1 MAADWIKMRVWLC
14 RDPKVIRMADAL
26 AGDRSFMQWLT
37 DPVRQSCEKSAYE
50 HVTRNVTASLCIT
63 ALLVTWGT
71 AREQGDRDE
80 DDLVLSHCDF
90 STLDAM
96 ADLPGF
102 GVAMGSV
109 GWAVERDDGALVFPK
124 FFKDNESPDE
134 KHKRQNAERQA
145 RLRERRRLED
155 EEKSNAIVTAKSNVT
170 VTTEKRREE
179 KSKELKPLSGKPD
192 GMAVDKGQKTKTLNA
207 TAVRV
212 LAHLNT
218 TCGTKFESVEANL
231 KFIRGRL
238 AEYPEET
245 LIRVV
250 DAKRKEWTGTEQAKY
265 LRPETLFGATKCAQY
280 AGQLDVKPSEKPAGR
295 ELLEIEA
302 ESIDGQIRFLC
313 TSHGEHFVAA
323 KNALTKFFA
332 QLNGSARNIIV
343 KPSSGQPSKFSVEEL
358 RTA

>member
-1 MAADWIKMRVWLC
+1 MKRPAFQFYPADWRK
-14 RDPKVIRMADAL
+14 DAAL
-26 AGDRSFMQWLT
+26 
-37 DPVRQSCEKSAYE
+37 QSCSLSAQGLW
-50 HVTRNVTASLCIT
+50 VNMMCIAHECDPYGYLSVNGKPMQPAQLARLVGLSAKECL
-63 ALLVTWGT
+63 ALLEELGG
-71 AREQGDRDE
+71 A
-80 DDLVLSHCDF
+80 
-90 STLDAM
+90 
-96 ADLPGF
+96 
-102 GVAMGSV
+102 GVYSKS
-109 GWAVERDDGALVFPK
+109 EDGA
-124 FFKDNESPDE
+124 FFSRRMVKDERLRSIRAEAGRLGGNPNLLGDKVKQKDNQTSKQSSTPSSSSSSSPTGE
-134 KHKRQNAERQA
+134 N
-145 RLRERRRLED
+145 
-155 EEKSNAIVTAKSNVT
+155 
-170 VTTEKRREE
+170 
-179 KSKELKPLSGKPD
+179 PLSGKPD
-192 GMAVDKGQKTKTLNA
+192 GVAVDKGQKTKVLNA

-218 TCGTKFESVEANL
+218 TCGTKFEPVEANL

-280 AGQLDVKPSEKPAGR
+280 AGQLDIKPSEKPAGR

-323 KNALTKFFA
+323 KNALTKFSA